1 MAFVEKRFPE
11 KFFDGSE
18 VSLGFQTDITANPT
32 TGREVRNQ
40 RRSVELRTWDIQKIL
55 VQRDWEELQSFF
67 LAIARGAYHGFR
79 LRDLSDYKAKDTQN
93 PDLPALKVIDAEAG
107 TYQLE
112 RYYQYDGERYTR
124 TIYKPV
130 AGTLAIYV
138 DGVMVFENNAAYG
151 WSCDHATGI
160 VTFTTPENLTGKNP
174 VADFEFDKPV
184 RFMEDLFSV
193 RYIGPNAFRTR
204 VGLREIRL

>member
-1 MAFVEKRFPE
+1 MFLEKRFPE

-32 TGREVRNQ
+32 TGRETRNQ
-40 RRSVELRTWDIQKIL
+40 RRAVELRTWDIQKVL
-55 VQRDWEELQSFF
+55 NKRDWDELQTFF
-67 LAIARGAYHGFR
+67 LAIARGAYNGFR
-79 LRDLSDYKAKDTQN
+79 LRDLSDYTAADTQN
-93 PDLPALKVIDAEAG
+93 PGLPALKLIDVEAG
-107 TYQLE
+107 TFQLE

-124 TIYKPV
+124 TVYKPV
-130 AGTLAIYV
+130 EGTLAIYV
-138 DGVMVFENNAAYG
+138 DGVMVFKNNAAYG
-151 WSCDHATGI
+151 WSCDYSTGI
-160 VTFTTPENLTGKNP
+160 VTFATPANLAGKTP

-184 RFMEDLFSV
+184 RFVEDLFSV